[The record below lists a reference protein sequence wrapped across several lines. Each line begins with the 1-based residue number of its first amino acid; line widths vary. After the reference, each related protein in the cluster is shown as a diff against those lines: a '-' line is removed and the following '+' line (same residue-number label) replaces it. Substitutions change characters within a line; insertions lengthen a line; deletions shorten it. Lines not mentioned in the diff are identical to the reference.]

1 MNNRKKLILTTMATC
16 LSVPMVAP
24 SVLANEENTEKEEVV
39 YVNLNGDG
47 SVEDIYVVNIFNPS
61 ESGKIYDYGRYK
73 TVRNMTGTQEIHYKA
88 DEITMDASNE

>member
-1 MNNRKKLILTTMATC
+1 MATC

-47 SVEDIYVVNIFNPS
+47 SVERDNV
-61 ESGKIYDYGRYK
+61 GKSIPLIR
-73 TVRNMTGTQEIHYKA
+73 
-88 DEITMDASNE
+88 